1 MVRHR
6 QPGSLY
12 GLSHAWLCSY
22 IGDRCLHMIITI
34 KQKHIFKMGDSVR
47 YFRLLL
53 SSNCQLPPRPRQL
66 NSSKVVL
73 CTVSNIHFALA
84 VLFMIVSPTLMVIL
98 GKYHIKEIGYTS
110 SEYLITL
117 YVDW

>member
-34 KQKHIFKMGDSVR
+34 IQKHTFTITFDTFIDTFKMGDPAIFSFVIK
-47 YFRLLL
+47 Y
-53 SSNCQLPPRPRQL
+53 QLPPRPRQL

-98 GKYHIKEIGYTS
+98 GKYTH
-110 SEYLITL
+110 
-117 YVDW
+117 

>member
-34 KQKHIFKMGDSVR
+34 IQKHTFEMGDS
-47 YFRLLL
+47 
-53 SSNCQLPPRPRQL
+53 
-66 NSSKVVL
+66 
-73 CTVSNIHFALA
+73 
-84 VLFMIVSPTLMVIL
+84 M
-98 GKYHIKEIGYTS
+98 
-110 SEYLITL
+110 
-117 YVDW
+117 

>member
-34 KQKHIFKMGDSVR
+34 IRKHTIKIGDSMR

-53 SSNCQLPPRPRQL
+53 STNCHPDPDSSIVQKLFYAQSPIFILPL
-66 NSSKVVL
+66 
-73 CTVSNIHFALA
+73 
-84 VLFMIVSPTLMVIL
+84 LFCS
-98 GKYHIKEIGYTS
+98 
-110 SEYLITL
+110 
-117 YVDW
+117 